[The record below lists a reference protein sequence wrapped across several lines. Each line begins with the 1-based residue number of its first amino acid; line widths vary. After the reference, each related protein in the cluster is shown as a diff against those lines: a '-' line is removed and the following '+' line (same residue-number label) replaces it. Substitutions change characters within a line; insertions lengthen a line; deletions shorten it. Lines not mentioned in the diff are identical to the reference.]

1 MFWVK
6 NEDELEIKD
15 SDYMIVTT
23 VVWRFLWFVWSKKTI
38 KSFHKLKSEDKLKL
52 NLDL

>member
-1 MFWVK
+1 MFWEK
-6 NEDELEIKD
+6 NTDDLDFKG

-38 KSFHKLKSEDKLKL
+38 KSFHKLKDEDKLKL
-52 NLDL
+52 NLNL